1 MFTGIWDEDAEKSCV
16 KESRDTVV
24 RTMQEA
30 EKKKLPHWKEML
42 EDVYYDMPPRI
53 QLVYC
58 YFIFDFL

>member
-1 MFTGIWDEDAEKSCV
+1 MLPTGIWDEEAEKTCL

-24 RTMQEA
+24 KTMQEA

-53 QLVYC
+53 Q
-58 YFIFDFL
+58 